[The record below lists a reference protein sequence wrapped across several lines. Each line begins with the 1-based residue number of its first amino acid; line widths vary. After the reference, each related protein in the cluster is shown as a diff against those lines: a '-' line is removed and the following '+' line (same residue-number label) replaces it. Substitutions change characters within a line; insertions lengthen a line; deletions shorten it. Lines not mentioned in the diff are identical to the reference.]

1 MVEIVHATSQDA
13 SQLVGLSKIL
23 GYDTDEAS
31 LTNRIN
37 KITSLNNHCLLVAKD
52 GDEVIGFCHGYV
64 RTLVEVEEVVEIG
77 GLVVKDAWQG
87 KGIAK
92 QLVRGIEKWTLEKGL
107 NSVVLSS
114 NIIRTTAHGFYEH
127 LGYKKIKQQ
136 FNFKKNIE
144 LDRGNEHNI
153 R

>member
-31 LTNRIN
+31 LINRIN
-37 KITSLNNHCLLVAKD
+37 KITSLNNHCLLVAKNN
-52 GDEVIGFCHGYV
+52 DEVIGFCHGYI
-64 RTLVEVEEVVEIG
+64 RTLVEVEDAVEIG

-92 QLVRGIEKWTLEKGL
+92 ELVEGIEHWAKNNGF
-107 NSVVLSS
+107 NMIVLSS
-114 NIIRTTAHGFYEH
+114 NIRRVKAHGFYEH

-136 FNFKKNIE
+136 FAFEKNI
-144 LDRGNEHNI
+144 
-153 R
+153 

>member
-92 QLVRGIEKWTLEKGL
+92 ELVEGIEHWAKEMGFGRI
-107 NSVVLSS
+107 VLSS
-114 NIIRTTAHGFYEH
+114 NILRTKAHGFYEH
-127 LGYKKIKQQ
+127 MGYKKIKQQ
-136 FNFKKNIE
+136 FAFKKQLSI
-144 LDRGNEHNI
+144 
-153 R
+153 